1 MKHLF
6 SEKIDSTSSNALEAR
21 KGKVEGHAGSKSKF
35 SALNRRCTMVEGM
48 ETGRFLTGFKTL
60 LLCPPHWGGGGGGGG
75 HIIFA
80 FSGVRR
86 LASRRLV
93 PAHLKEKYLS

>member
-60 LLCPPHWGGGGGGGG
+60 LLCPPHWGVD
-75 HIIFA
+75 ILLLLFP
-80 FSGVRR
+80 
-86 LASRRLV
+86 ASAVWRPDAWFPLI
-93 PAHLKEKYLS
+93 